1 MEKSI
6 EMDKIDSISVEIE
19 PFNDQSIVDNEHSK
33 GLLSGGDPIDL
44 YDKAEVIILK

>member
-19 PFNDQSIVDNEHSK
+19 PFNDQSIIDNEQK
-33 GLLSGGDPIDL
+33 NLVLANIID
-44 YDKAEVIILK
+44 